1 MRDTAQNS
9 SLQAIPSSTVVGA
22 FTVSARNGKSNEV
35 FMGNDTSLPCCTCK
49 EFQRTKWLCKHFF
62 VVFKCFSEWTFD
74 RLPEEYTKN
83 PFITLDDRILSPII
97 ASYTQQEDASPVNA
111 TAQWNQPDLDQSVD
125 EFPDESNLD
134 FTTEVMDDQTRPVS
148 FSSSVN
154 KKKGSDQA
162 NPLEEQRACRERLQV
177 IRDKTYLL
185 QDTTVLT
192 RVRGLLDSIILD
204 MQENLATENGVPL
217 EPEERQKPI
226 KKATGTKYLPL
237 TKRKGKSK
245 FSGRAGTKANI
256 MRKTYMV
263 NVPVTAPKTSELP
276 NARNAKKATCDCGEH
291 EIEIREEDNL
301 PETPKC
307 GEADDNTDPKFA
319 NASTFTDFLSS
330 AKTDTLINR
339 KDPSSESTGG
349 KDPEIEQVLL
359 SSPRTGLKRPAPQDN
374 THSNSHCA
382 SKTDI
387 PSTKRQWQTID
398 DKENSDPNI
407 DCQITGSAKSYN
419 PRPKRRRQNLD
430 SADLNLI
437 TNGEM
442 LNDAVINK
450 AQTLLHEQFPG
461 VGGLED
467 TTLGPIFMFSVQKGE
482 FVQVLHDGNS
492 HWICISNIGCK
503 ENEINY
509 YDSLRG
515 SRVLWYLLQQ
525 IASIVHENGPQLII
539 NPMKVQKQNNSVD
552 CGLYA
557 LAFATSLVN
566 GINPE
571 DETFS
576 IEELRPHLLKCLQE
590 GKMKQFPRESETTH
604 KRVRATTTVK
614 LNLYCHCRM
623 PWRPSDNEVR
633 GMAMAECEICLK
645 WFHQKCEKIPDSIF
659 RDGGSWT
666 CNDCTARN

>member
-97 ASYTQQEDASPVNA
+97 ASYTQQAEDASPVNA

-319 NASTFTDFLSS
+319 DASTFTDFLSS

-398 DKENSDPNI
+398 DKEN
-407 DCQITGSAKSYN
+407 
-419 PRPKRRRQNLD
+419 
-430 SADLNLI
+430 
-437 TNGEM
+437 
-442 LNDAVINK
+442 
-450 AQTLLHEQFPG
+450 
-461 VGGLED
+461 
-467 TTLGPIFMFSVQKGE
+467 
-482 FVQVLHDGNS
+482 
-492 HWICISNIGCK
+492 
-503 ENEINY
+503 
-509 YDSLRG
+509 
-515 SRVLWYLLQQ
+515 
-525 IASIVHENGPQLII
+525 
-539 NPMKVQKQNNSVD
+539 
-552 CGLYA
+552 
-557 LAFATSLVN
+557 
-566 GINPE
+566 
-571 DETFS
+571 
-576 IEELRPHLLKCLQE
+576 
-590 GKMKQFPRESETTH
+590 
-604 KRVRATTTVK
+604 
-614 LNLYCHCRM
+614 
-623 PWRPSDNEVR
+623 
-633 GMAMAECEICLK
+633 
-645 WFHQKCEKIPDSIF
+645 
-659 RDGGSWT
+659 
-666 CNDCTARN
+666 